1 MDDNSK
7 VIITVQTTINA
18 PLDKVWNC
26 WTNPE
31 DIIKWNNASEDWH
44 TPRAEND
51 LRAGGNFNYRM
62 EAKDRSMGFDFYG
75 VYDNVIHHKLI
86 EYTMGDGRKA
96 KVVFKEDNN
105 KVEVVEIFEAENENS
120 FELQKI
126 GWQSILN
133 SFRKYT
139 EVK

>member
-18 PLDKVWNC
+18 PLEKVWNC

-31 DIIKWNNASEDWH
+31 DIIKWNTASDDWH

-51 LRAGGNFNYRM
+51 LRAGGSFNYRM

-75 VYDNVIHHKLI
+75 VYDNVVNHKLI
-86 EYTMGDGRKA
+86 EYTLGDGRKV
-96 KVVFKEDNN
+96 KVVFKEENN
-105 KVEVVEIFEAENENS
+105 RVEVVEIFEAENENS

-133 SFRKYT
+133 NFRRHT
-139 EVK
+139 EAK

>member
-1 MDDNSK
+1 MDNNSK

-18 PLDKVWNC
+18 PLEKVWSC

-31 DIIKWNNASEDWH
+31 DIIKWNSASEDWH
-44 TPRAEND
+44 SPRAEND
-51 LRAGGNFNYRM
+51 LRIGGNFNYRM

-75 VYDNVIHHKLI
+75 VYNNVINHKLI

-105 KVEVVEIFEAENENS
+105 KVEVVEIFEAEHENT

-133 SFRKYT
+133 SFRRHT
-139 EVK
+139 EAK

>member
-18 PLDKVWNC
+18 PLEKVWNC

-31 DIIKWNNASEDWH
+31 DIIKWNTASDDWH
-44 TPRAEND
+44 TPRAENN
-51 LRAGGNFNYRM
+51 LRAGGSFNYRM

-75 VYDNVIHHKLI
+75 VYDNVVNHKLI
-86 EYTMGDGRKA
+86 EYTLGDGRKV
-96 KVVFKEDNN
+96 KVVFKEENN
-105 KVEVVEIFEAENENS
+105 RVEVVEIFEAENENS

-133 SFRKYT
+133 NFRRHT
-139 EVK
+139 EAK